1 MFEVS
6 VQLQAEEDLNAAAEF
21 YESREPGL
29 GETFLDEVSLCFDR
43 IQQYPLLGTPLFD
56 EFRRLPAQRFP
67 YSVIYR
73 IDNESIFILA
83 IAHSSRRPGYWR
95 HRK

>member
-1 MFEVS
+1 MKCHCALIVYS
-6 VQLQAEEDLNAAAEF
+6 
-21 YESREPGL
+21 S
-29 GETFLDEVSLCFDR
+29 T
-43 IQQYPLLGTPLFD
+43 PLLGTPLFD

-83 IAHSSRRPGYWR
+83 IAHSSRGPGYWR